1 MTGFCNLLMGHVQR
15 LFSTFAN
22 GWPGKGLLIQRL
34 LVGATLVYS
43 DVSCLTWPPVSGLAV
58 EQSIGALA
66 GILLI
71 AGLWTPVAGV
81 LVAGIEAWIA
91 LSAPATARLPVVLA
105 ILGATLAMIGPGAW
119 SVDAFLYGR
128 KHITLPEP

>member
-1 MTGFCNLLMGHVQR
+1 VQR

-34 LVGATLVYS
+34 LVGAALFYHGF
-43 DVSCLTWPPVSGLAV
+43 SCLTATPICGLAV
-58 EQSIGALA
+58 QQSIGALA

-71 AGLWTPVAGV
+71 AGLWTPVAGMI
-81 LVAGIEAWIA
+81 VAVDEAWVA
-91 LSAPATARLPVVLA
+91 VSAPAAAGSPIVLA
-105 ILGATLAMIGPGAW
+105 ILGSTLAMIGPGAW

-128 KHITLPEP
+128 KHITFPEP